1 MNSIQ
6 WKFEREV
13 PVFADTEILVIGGGS
28 AGNAAALALDSH
40 ETPATIDI
48 SELQRRLR
56 SEDVVLDLP
65 REKSPAD
72 GDCHLQLQK

>member
-13 PVFADTEILVIGGGS
+13 PVFADTEILVIGGGP
-28 AGNAAALALDSH
+28 AGIAAALALDSH
-40 ETPATIDI
+40 ESPAKIDI
-48 SELQRRLR
+48 SELQRRRR

-65 REKSPAD
+65 R
-72 GDCHLQLQK
+72 